1 MEGHENRGYDDD
13 EARDAAG
20 PLPVPGGPAV
30 DGSKRRKKSSFL
42 SVDHTELNS
51 HTYVYDANKSFEGMT
66 IDRLPSES
74 AYQALDDL
82 YAQPARPT
90 MEDLHAGRVAKMA
103 QAQDPEAS
111 KEETELKGK
120 VVKFGWLDGVYMR
133 CLLNIWGVM
142 LFLRLTWVVGQAG
155 MVQGLLVITLANV
168 VTSITAISMSAVSTN
183 GQIKGGGIYYM
194 ISRSLGPEFGGAIGI
209 MFTIANSIAVS
220 MYVIGFCDSLM
231 DMLYAYIEGF
241 GGIVGTPDDRTNDIR
256 LIGVITV
263 IAVLLLAIVGMDWV
277 TRVQIVL
284 LVLLIVSQ
292 FDFIIGSFLPD
303 DLSET
308 ADERGAKG
316 FLGWSHAKE
325 LINKNWDAD
334 YHPLTFKK
342 ETEADTP
349 SFFTVFGVF
358 FPAVTGIVAGANL
371 SGDLKDPAT
380 AIPKGTLLAIA
391 TTYVTYIFY
400 GVVVSCVTERQ
411 ASGDM
416 DEYFAWKE
424 QWTNDTTY
432 FNDCENRNDT
442 AGPAVCRF
450 GSGNDQQNMALI
462 SYTGY
467 LIYAGCFAATLSSAI
482 ASLVGA
488 PRVLQALA
496 KDNLYPGLGF
506 FAPGYGAN
514 NDPFRGYILVFII
527 STACIIIAKLDAVSS
542 LLSNF
547 FVMAYA
553 LINFSVFHAS
563 ITKSPGW
570 RPSFKFYSP
579 WVSLL
584 GAVLCVA
591 VMFLIQWYT
600 ALATF
605 VIVGVLY
612 LYISYRKPEANWGS
626 STQAQ
631 QFVLTLKNLQ
641 SLNDVPDHV
650 KNYRPKVLVF
660 SGIPAH
666 RQPLVDFAN
675 LITKKLSLL
684 ICSHI
689 ETESVSNKQLGA
701 LRSGV
706 EMWLKDHGIK
716 AFFTASF
723 DKNFSDGAISCMN
736 LAGLGKLTPNMVL
749 MGFKSDWQSD
759 PEGMEDYINVIHHAF
774 DINMAM
780 GILRLSNGCDFSSV
794 IGREEQIFIGSDA
807 PTNKKNDEENS
818 ADDKDDKEVVTT
830 SGLVVEKM
838 AGKKASVAV
847 YHGVDGAPLAKSVVA
862 DITQFQA
869 KKRKGTIDVWW
880 LYDDG
885 GLTLL
890 LPYIL
895 TTRSQFS
902 DCSLRVFTLAN
913 RRDELD
919 RETRNMI
926 SLLAKFRIDYSDV
939 TVIPDVTKKAKD
951 TTKAEFTEMMNG
963 LDASNKPSE
972 AEIAANK
979 EKTNRHLR
987 LSELLREHSAGSE
1000 MVIMTLPMPR
1010 RGATPPALYLSWLDI
1025 MTRKMPPFLLLRGN
1039 QTSVLT
1045 FYS

>member
-1 MEGHENRGYDDD
+1 MRSTSQSSNDDAGANAGNGGLRERSDTVEKKEKHARFSVQATTQEQDPALSSGGDDSATTAEIDTSPSSPEPPGVATDTDND
-13 EARDAAG
+13 ETHQKTH
-20 PLPVPGGPAV
+20 
-30 DGSKRRKKSSFL
+30 GSQTT
-42 SVDHTELNS
+42 HW
-51 HTYVYDANKSFEGMT
+51 TYMNKSLRRYITEA
-66 IDRLPSES
+66 LPRES
-74 AYQALDDL
+74 NYRNILSIGQSADIRKYS
-82 YAQPARPT
+82 RPT
-90 MEDLHAGRVAKMA
+90 LEELHKPEEAGKLLSHGQTPTVVTK
-103 QAQDPEAS
+103 DPEAPN
-111 KEETELKGK
+111 EETEVKGK

-155 MVQGLLVITLANV
+155 LIQGLLVITLANI
-168 VTSITAISMSAVSTN
+168 VTVITAISMSAVSTN

-209 MFTIANSIAVS
+209 MFTVANSIAVS

-231 DMLYAYIEGF
+231 DMLHAYIDDF
-241 GGIVGTPDDRTNDIR
+241 QYIVSPDRTNDIR

-263 IAVLLLAIVGMDWV
+263 ICVLLLAIVGMDWV

-284 LVLLIVSQ
+284 LGLLVVSQ
-292 FDFIIGSFLPD
+292 FDFVIGSFFVY
-303 DLSET
+303 ET
-308 ADERGAKG
+308 NDANDERAKG
-316 FLGWSHAKE
+316 FLGWGEASR
-325 LINKNWDAD
+325 LFSKNVEAE
-334 YHPLTFKK
+334 YHNFKS
-342 ETEADTP
+342 EAEGNHDDKP
-349 SFFTVFGVF
+349 SFFAVFGVF

-391 TTYVTYIFY
+391 TTYITYIAY
-400 GVVVSCVTERQ
+400 GVIISGVTERD
-411 ASGDM
+411 ASGNIT
-416 DEYFAWKE
+416 EYLAWANRDNGPM
-424 QWTNDTTY
+424 WTNVSYY
-432 FNDCENRNDT
+432 FNDCTNRTHNGDDY
-442 AGPAVCRF
+442 CLF
-450 GSGNDQQNMALI
+450 GSANDQQNMALI

-467 LIYAGCFAATLSSAI
+467 LIYAGCFAATLSAAI

-496 KDNLYPGLGF
+496 KDNLYPGLHF
-506 FAPGYGAN
+506 FAAGYGAN
-514 NDPFRGYILVFII
+514 NDPFRGYALVFVI
-527 STACIIIAKLDAVSS
+527 STGCILIAELDAVSS

-547 FVMAYA
+547 FVAAYA

-570 RPSFKFYSP
+570 RPSFKYYSP
-579 WVSLL
+579 WVSLI

-612 LYISYRKPEANWGS
+612 FYISYRKPEANWGS

-689 ETESVSNKQLGA
+689 ETDAVSSKSLTG
-701 LRSGV
+701 LKSGV

-716 AFFTASF
+716 AFFTASQN
-723 DKNFSDGAISCMN
+723 KSFSDGAISCMN

-749 MGFKSDWQSD
+749 MGFKADWASD
-759 PEGMEDYINVIHHAF
+759 PEGAEEYINVMHHAF

-780 GILRLSNGCDFSSV
+780 GVLRMSNGCDFSSV
-794 IGREEQIFIGSDA
+794 IGREEQIFIGANDNAGKSGKGDHGGEDHSSDGGDD
-807 PTNKKNDEENS
+807 NKEI
-818 ADDKDDKEVVTT
+818 VTT
-830 SGLVVEKM
+830 SGLVVEKTS
-838 AGKKASVAV
+838 GTKGGTSKASVAV
-847 YHGVDGAPLAKSVVA
+847 YHGVDGAPLSKSVVA

-895 TTRSQFS
+895 TTRAQFS
-902 DCSLRVFTLAN
+902 ECSLRVFSLSH

-919 RETRNMI
+919 RETRNMA

-939 TVIPDVTKKAKD
+939 IVIPDVTKKA
-951 TTKAEFTEMMNG
+951 G
-963 LDASNKPSE
+963 
-972 AEIAANK
+972 
-979 EKTNRHLR
+979 
-987 LSELLREHSAGSE
+987 
-1000 MVIMTLPMPR
+1000 
-1010 RGATPPALYLSWLDI
+1010 
-1025 MTRKMPPFLLLRGN
+1025 
-1039 QTSVLT
+1039 
-1045 FYS
+1045 